1 MSKKRIEEKRQKQHK
16 KTRLYAVIGS
26 IVLVVVV
33 GFFLFA
39 WMNQVS
45 LDKNL
50 KLWYIDSSGKLNF
63 SDRGPVNGRVLST
76 ESATNYTLQKIVYE
90 SFGDNV
96 FALLRV
102 PKNVTKPPVVVVM
115 PAASITKEADE
126 ATAVALCNMGYAS
139 LTLDARGIGD
149 TGGDAQNDWATGF
162 GKFESGGD
170 PAQYKQVY
178 DALKGLDYV
187 KSRSDLDGNNVS
199 ILGESIGGMWAIVA
213 AGIEPSFKGVI
224 TISASDFDFNDTSD
238 ANATRFINAVMP
250 SKYLDSL
257 TPRKI
262 AMFQFDDDSV
272 TLMADGKALYDKAI
286 EPRSWHQ
293 YNGSVHGLWSPVI
306 ADDVHQ
312 ELIGMLGR

>member
-1 MSKKRIEEKRQKQHK
+1 MSKKRIEEKRQKQQK
-16 KTRLYAVIGS
+16 KTRLYAIIGS

-45 LDKNL
+45 VDKNL
-50 KLWYIDSSGKLNF
+50 KLWYIDASGKLNF
-63 SDRGPVNGRVLST
+63 SDRGAVNARIVSTNST
-76 ESATNYTLQKIVYE
+76 ENYTLQEVVYE

-96 FALLRV
+96 YALLRV

-115 PAASITKEADE
+115 PAASITKEADS
-126 ATAVALCNMGYAS
+126 ATAIALCNMGYAS
-139 LTLDARGIGD
+139 LTLDARGIGE
-149 TGGDAQNDWATGF
+149 TGGDPQDDWANGF
-162 GKFESGGD
+162 VEFEKGGN
-170 PAQYKQVY
+170 PAQYKQIY

-187 KSRSDLDGNNVS
+187 KTRSDLDGNNVS

-213 AGIEPSFKGVI
+213 AGVEPSFKGVI
-224 TISASDFDFNDTSD
+224 TISSSDFYFNDTSD
-238 ANATRFINAVMP
+238 INEARFVKAVMP
-250 SKYLDSL
+250 STYLSSL
-257 TPRKI
+257 PSRKL

-272 TLMADGKALYDKAI
+272 VPMADGKALYDKAS
-286 EPRSWHQ
+286 EPKAWHL
-293 YNGSVHGLWSPVI
+293 YNGSVHGLWSPLI

>member
-1 MSKKRIEEKRQKQHK
+1 MSKKRIEEKRQKQQK
-16 KTRLYAVIGS
+16 KTRLYAIIGS

-45 LDKNL
+45 VDKNL
-50 KLWYIDSSGKLNF
+50 KLWYIDASGKLNF
-63 SDRGPVNGRVLST
+63 SDRGAVNARIVSTNST
-76 ESATNYTLQKIVYE
+76 ENYTLQEVVYE

-96 FALLRV
+96 YALLRV

-115 PAASITKEADE
+115 PAASITKEADA
-126 ATAVALCNMGYAS
+126 ATAIALCNMGYAS
-139 LTLDARGIGD
+139 LTLDARGIGE
-149 TGGDAQNDWATGF
+149 TGGDPQDDWANGF
-162 GKFESGGD
+162 VEFEKGGN
-170 PAQYKQVY
+170 PAQYKQIY

-187 KSRSDLDGNNVS
+187 KTRGDLDGNNVS

-213 AGIEPSFKGVI
+213 AAIEPEFKGVI
-224 TISASDFDFNDTSD
+224 TFSSSDFDFNDTSD
-238 ANATRFINAVMP
+238 INETRFVKAVMP
-250 SKYLDSL
+250 STYLSSL
-257 TPRKI
+257 PPRKL

-272 TLMADGKALYDKAI
+272 VPMADGKALYDKAS
-286 EPRSWHQ
+286 EPKAWHP

-306 ADDVHQ
+306 ADDIHQ